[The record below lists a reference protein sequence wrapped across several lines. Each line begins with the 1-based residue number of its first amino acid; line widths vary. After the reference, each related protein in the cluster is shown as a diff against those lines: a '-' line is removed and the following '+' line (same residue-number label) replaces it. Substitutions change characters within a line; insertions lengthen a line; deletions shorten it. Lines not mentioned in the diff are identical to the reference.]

1 MEKLGN
7 YANVK
12 YYCISNGDGIGVSIY
27 LSGCHFHCKGC
38 QNSSIWNYDA
48 GNKLTY
54 EVITNIIKHM
64 ISNEHVNHLS
74 ILGGEPLD
82 KKNLF
87 STYELVRMTKSIFN
101 NKFYNE
107 KKIWLWTGYTI
118 EQLWQ
123 MSKENVYIDYIINN
137 VDYLVDGQY
146 QDENRDIRRKYSG
159 STNQRAIDMK
169 KTIKNGEITVL
180 EE

>member
-7 YANVK
+7 YSNIK

-48 GNKLTY
+48 GIKLTY

>member
-48 GNKLTY
+48 GNELTY
-54 EVITNIIKHM
+54 DVIVSIIKHM
-64 ISNEHVNHLS
+64 ASNKHVNHLS

-87 STYELVRMTKSIFN
+87 STYELVRLTRLHLH
-101 NKFYNE
+101 NE
-107 KKIWLWTGYTI
+107 KKIWLWTGYTM

-123 MSKENVYIDYIINN
+123 MAKENDYINYIINN

>member
-1 MEKLGN
+1 MQHM
-7 YANVK
+7 A
-12 YYCISNGDGIGVSIY
+12 SN
-27 LSGCHFHCKGC
+27 K
-38 QNSSIWNYDA
+38 
-48 GNKLTY
+48 
-54 EVITNIIKHM
+54 
-64 ISNEHVNHLS
+64 HVNHLS

-87 STYELVRMTKSIFN
+87 STYEIVRLTK
-101 NKFYNE
+101 YHLYDE

-123 MSKENVYIDYIINN
+123 MAKEDDYINYIINN

>member
-1 MEKLGN
+1 MMEKKLGN

-48 GNKLTY
+48 GNELTY
-54 EVITNIIKHM
+54 DVIKKIIRHM
-64 ISNEHVNHLS
+64 ASNKHVNHLS

-87 STYELVRMTKSIFN
+87 FFGNLSNKPFCCCFFSQKFWERHTFSSPFSRCCLQPCFFVRT
-101 NKFYNE
+101 
-107 KKIWLWTGYTI
+107 
-118 EQLWQ
+118 
-123 MSKENVYIDYIINN
+123 
-137 VDYLVDGQY
+137 QY
-146 QDENRDIRRKYSG
+146 
-159 STNQRAIDMK
+159 
-169 KTIKNGEITVL
+169 V
-180 EE
+180 

>member
-38 QNSSIWNYDA
+38 QNSSIWNYNA
-48 GNKLTY
+48 GNELTY
-54 EVITNIIKHM
+54 DVIKKIIKHM
-64 ISNEHVNHLS
+64 ASNEHVNHLS

-82 KKNLF
+82 EKNLY
-87 STYELVRMTKSIFN
+87 STYELVRLTRLN
-101 NKFYNE
+101 LHDE
-107 KKIWLWTGYTI
+107 KKIWLWTGYTM

-123 MSKENVYIDYIINN
+123 MAKEDNYIYYIINN

-146 QDENRDIRRKYSG
+146 QDENRDIRRKYFG

>member
-48 GNKLTY
+48 GNELTY
-54 EVITNIIKHM
+54 EVIVNIIKHM
-64 ISNEHVNHLS
+64 ASNEHVNHLS

-87 STYELVRMTKSIFN
+87 STYELVRLTRFHLH
-101 NKFYNE
+101 NE

-123 MSKENVYIDYIINN
+123 MAKEDDYIYYIINN

-146 QDENRDIRRKYSG
+146 QDESRDIRRKYSG